1 MIDWLKRVSMDRLI
15 SPIDTINSVQIVMRI
30 DMALWMY
37 PCIPQRDG
45 PKCHDKTHLDCL
57 PFHFVPSDD
66 YYLSRVFR
74 RNVYNFKR
82 YSIPTWTMAQWDK
95 ETAAAAAHPN
105 INDEHTIS
113 SFRYDDSF
121 RQFFTIIYFYLFF
134 ARFFWLFICFPFLKW
149 LSHSILCHAK
159 LQIMTMFSSVCLYP
173 FQTFWFWF
181 TFYIEKANDTSRPST
196 TSIWGN
202 GYVHLKQGVLLYL
215 WRNLLSINIDVLSAK
230 WYWQYVIVATNIW
243 ID

>member
-1 MIDWLKRVSMDRLI
+1 MIDWMKRVSMDRLI

-37 PCIPQRDG
+37 PCIPQRSG

-82 YSIPTWTMAQWDK
+82 YFILTWTMTK
-95 ETAAAAAHPN
+95 
-105 INDEHTIS
+105 NDEYTIS

-134 ARFFWLFICFPFLKW
+134 ARFFTLYLLPFLKW
-149 LSHSILCHAK
+149 LSHSILSQAK
-159 LQIMTMFSSVCLYP
+159 LQIMTTSSSVCSYP
-173 FQTFWFWF
+173 FETFWFWF
-181 TFYIEKANDTSRPST
+181 KFYIEKVNGTGRPSI

-202 GYVHLKQGVLLYL
+202 GYVHLNQGVLLYL
-215 WRNLLSINIDVLSAK
+215 WRNLLGINIDVLSAK

-243 ID
+243 TD